1 MLLEASGVV
10 QDYFGS
16 LWRLY
21 DKQADLLRAMVIL
34 YDDTMN
40 TFERNLHELEKTNDS
55 KYEVTNETIIQ
66 LCTGRVKDLK
76 GRLEALVPVMDGIHS
91 TITRYI
97 PTTPATITLAPP
109 EQLVPAKTEQNVN
122 ISLKR
127 RADSLHERTGS
138 TLVERNA
145 KVLSKRSMSAPPERR
160 TNALDEQSAS
170 GPSEHQLHRGTPMC
184 T

>member
-1 MLLEASGVV
+1 MDA
-10 QDYFGS
+10 
-16 LWRLY
+16 
-21 DKQADLLRAMVIL
+21 
-34 YDDTMN
+34 
-40 TFERNLHELEKTNDS
+40 FERNLHQLEKTNDS

-76 GRLEALVPVMDGIHS
+76 GRLEALIPVMDRTHS

-97 PTTPATITLAPP
+97 PTSRATVTLAPP
-109 EQLVPAKTEQNVN
+109 EQLVPAKTERSVN

-127 RADSLHERTGS
+127 RANSLHERTGG

-145 KVLSKRSMSAPPERR
+145 KVLPKRSTSAPPEQR

-170 GPSEHQLHRGTPMC
+170 GPSKHHWPRVTSMC